1 MRTKLLPLLLAATLG
16 LLCCSCHHQSR
27 TPFFV
32 QITDPQLGF
41 ITESADFQPEM
52 ENMGRIAEAVNR
64 LRPDFVVF
72 TGDLVQW
79 RTDEAAL
86 EGFEQIRRMFDPNIK
101 LHFVPGNHDVG
112 DKVGEL
118 DVVSFV
124 ERYGEDRFI
133 YNAPTYTAIGYN
145 SSILKA
151 LAPEEAELYE
161 WLSGGLEAAS
171 QRGLPII
178 VMAHHPIYVES
189 PDEEDAG
196 VNLPKSIREKY
207 LNLLSHYGVSLSLS
221 GHLHHC
227 ASATYGQLRL
237 VTSGAA
243 GRPLGDEG
251 SGITIV
257 TIDKQGPSATFYEI
271 DKIPASID

>member
-1 MRTKLLPLLLAATLG
+1 MRTKLLTLLLTATLG
-16 LLCCSCHHQSR
+16 LLCNSCQQESR

-41 ITESADFQPEM
+41 ITESTDIQPEM
-52 ENMGRIAEAVNR
+52 DNMSRIAEAVNR

-79 RTDEAAL
+79 RTDKGAL
-86 EGFEQIRRMFDPNIK
+86 EGFEQIRNMFDSDIK

-112 DKVGEL
+112 DKVGQLNVE
-118 DVVSFV
+118 SFV
-124 ERYGEDRFI
+124 ERYGEDRFVH
-133 YNAPTYTAIGYN
+133 NAPTYTAIGYN
-145 SSILKA
+145 SCLLKA

-161 WLSGGLEAAS
+161 WFTDSLEAAS
-171 QRGLPII
+171 ERGLPIV
-178 VMAHHPIYVES
+178 VMAHHPLYVES

-196 VNLPKSIREKY
+196 VNLPKTIRNKY

-227 ASATYGQLRL
+227 VTATYGHTRL
-237 VTSGAA
+237 ATSGAA
-243 GRPLGDEG
+243 GRPLGEEG

-257 TIDKQGPSATFYEI
+257 TIGKQGPEATFYEI
-271 DKIPASID
+271 EKIPASID